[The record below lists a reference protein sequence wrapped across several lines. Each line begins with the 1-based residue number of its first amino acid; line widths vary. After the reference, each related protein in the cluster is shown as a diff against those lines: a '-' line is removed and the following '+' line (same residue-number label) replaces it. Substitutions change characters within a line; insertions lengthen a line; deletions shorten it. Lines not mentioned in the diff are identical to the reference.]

1 MVMGRIRTGF
11 HKGEIVIALK
21 SIDGILTEGKEYV
34 VLEYWGKDYQ
44 TRSSLYKEGEWP
56 KITINEDRQGL
67 KKLLPCHLFMS
78 KSKWL
83 AKKRI
88 DTLNKIL

>member
-1 MVMGRIRTGF
+1 MGRIKAGF
-11 HKGEIVIALK
+11 HKGETVIAVK
-21 SIDGILTEGKEYV
+21 SISEIITEGKEYI
-34 VLEYWGKDYQ
+34 VLEYWGKHYQ

-56 KITINEDRQGL
+56 KIMINEDRQGL
-67 KKLLPCHLFMS
+67 KKLLPCHLFMP
-78 KSKWL
+78 KFEWL